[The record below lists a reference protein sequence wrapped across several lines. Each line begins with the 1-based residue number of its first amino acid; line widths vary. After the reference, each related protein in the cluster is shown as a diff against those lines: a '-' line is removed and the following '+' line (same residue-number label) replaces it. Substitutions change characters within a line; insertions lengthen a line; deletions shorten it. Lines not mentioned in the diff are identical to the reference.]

1 MSPTTHTALPFASTP
16 FKSLPVPSPTGVQLV
31 PPFVVRATYPFVPA
45 THPFCPSTNR
55 TAFSCSLV
63 PLAFA
68 LHVAPPS
75 VDCTTVPP
83 LPTAI
88 KVLPPSHAIRRR
100 LGVPFTTPTAH
111 VPPRSALRHTFPLS
125 PTTTMFQP
133 HAATSRSALSPSC
146 VRLHATPP
154 LTER

>member
-1 MSPTTHTALPFASTP
+1 LSPTAHTMLPLASTP
-16 FKSLPVPSPTGVQLV
+16 FRSFAVPSATGVQLA
-31 PPFVVRATYPFVPA
+31 PPSMVRARNPFVPA
-45 THPFCPSTNR
+45 IHPFCPSTNR
-55 TAFSCSLV
+55 TAFSCSVV
-63 PLAFA
+63 PLTWA
-68 LHVAPPS
+68 LHAAPPS

-88 KVLPPSHAIRRR
+88 PVPPPSHSIRRR
-100 LGVPFTTPTAH
+100 FGVPLTTASDQ